1 MIKCMTSSSEQT
13 RYRVQM
19 ETRQWLIID
28 STMDNEVIGEAQNGD
43 PSGVVDLGMSIR
55 QAGWDQIPGWPHD
68 IQGFE
73 TWPAPGQR
81 STIALS
87 RPQWDLVISTLER
100 WAAVSDRSRDPR
112 SADDA
117 ASSRAIAALVRA
129 QLAQQG

>member
-1 MIKCMTSSSEQT
+1 
-13 RYRVQM
+13 M